1 MAFYDDPQRNLTDND
16 RPRCTSALVEGVH
29 LLSVSGEVDC
39 AVHSDLKRALE
50 TAVANAHSSLVIDLT
65 GVHYIDSSGFM
76 ALIGAWKQMTERH
89 DSLYLVSNPNV
100 RRLLRTLGLD
110 QVFDF
115 YDTQCDAVATA
126 LQNEMARSRTR
137 ALGGPARQCYALG
150 VVVNPAKVGVRYQ
163 DNVR

>member
-1 MAFYDDPQRNLTDND
+1 MAPYDPETNPAGDGRFLCITG
-16 RPRCTSALVEGVH
+16 LVEGVH
-29 LLSVSGEVDC
+29 LLSVSGEIDSS
-39 AVHSDLKRALE
+39 VHGDFKGAIE
-50 TAVANAHSSLVIDLT
+50 TAVTNAHSPLVIDLT
-65 GVHYIDSSGFM
+65 SVRYIDSSGFM